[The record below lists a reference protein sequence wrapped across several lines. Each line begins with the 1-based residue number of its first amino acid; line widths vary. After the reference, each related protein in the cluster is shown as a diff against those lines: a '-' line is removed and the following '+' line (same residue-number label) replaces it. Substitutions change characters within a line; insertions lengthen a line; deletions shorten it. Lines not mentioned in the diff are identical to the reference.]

1 MARNDY
7 KWNTDSR
14 DERQS
19 DYSPSGYATTG
30 FDSSHEDGAKRRA
43 LRKRNA
49 RLTWLLPVIVAI
61 VLLSAAVLY
70 GASKLLRS

>member
-30 FDSSHEDGAKRRA
+30 SDSSHEDAAKRRA
-43 LRKRNA
+43 LRKRKA
-49 RLTWLLPVIVAI
+49 RLTWMPIVVAI
-61 VLLSAAVLY
+61 ALLSAAVLY
-70 GASKLLRS
+70 GASKLLRG

>member
-30 FDSSHEDGAKRRA
+30 FDSSHADAAKRRA

-49 RLTWLLPVIVAI
+49 RLTWLRPA
-61 VLLSAAVLY
+61 SSPSSSERARRTAA
-70 GASKLLRS
+70 